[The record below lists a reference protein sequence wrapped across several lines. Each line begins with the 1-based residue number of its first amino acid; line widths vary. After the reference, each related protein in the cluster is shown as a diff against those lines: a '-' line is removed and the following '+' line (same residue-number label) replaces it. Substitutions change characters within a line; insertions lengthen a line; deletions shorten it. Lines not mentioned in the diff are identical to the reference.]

1 MKVLYFA
8 WVRQKVGIAEEE
20 VAPPDDVKTVGDL
33 VTWLHRRS
41 PAHAEALFDTD
52 VVRCA
57 VNQEHVQSVD
67 HPISK
72 DDEIAFFP
80 PVTGG

>member
-1 MKVLYFA
+1 MKILYFA
-8 WVRQKVGIAEEE
+8 WVRQTTGIAEEE
-20 VAPPDDVKTVGDL
+20 VSPPADVTNMGEL
-33 VTWLHRRS
+33 VTWLQGRS
-41 PAHAEALFDTD
+41 PAHAKALFDPN

-57 VNQEHVQSVD
+57 INLEHVQSVD
-67 HPISK
+67 HPVNK

>member
-8 WVRQKVGIAEEE
+8 WVRQTMGIAEEE
-20 VAPPDDVKTVGDL
+20 VSPPADVKTVAGL
-33 VTWLHRRS
+33 VTWLQGRS
-41 PAHAEALFDTD
+41 EAHKKALFDLN

-67 HPISK
+67 HPLNA